1 LSDQARQAS
10 GPAPLRW
17 LALLAAASWLGYLI
31 CSGAPQVQ
39 PEVFRATIAF
49 QAVALAP
56 AILYAAYL
64 LFKRRLPGGSGLDWP
79 LLLLLAAY
87 GVATVASIAWRVSLE
102 STLIFLLAILVFYA
116 LSDLDLL
123 DAHGLQAAFLLA
135 ASAAAVWA
143 LWIVFGDYRDWLNLA
158 RATSGGFHLSNLIPP
173 TVPKVHDV
181 SDHPNILGMT
191 LVLAMPFYV
200 LAVYRTRAAWLRIFW
215 GVLLFAALWAIFLT
229 LARGA
234 WVGAA
239 VAVALTVAGIA
250 AVRGDWTVETAR
262 RSLGRLRARPSLVAA
277 GGVLL
282 LLVVALAVALLAIRW
297 NVRPQWLFRQSIS
310 PRQDVFDAGVS
321 IFRDHPLFGGG
332 PGTFAQLYP
341 QYSGEFPI
349 HAIHAHNGFLQL
361 ADDTGVVGLA
371 ALAALLLTLGW
382 MLWRSYRRGSTEQR
396 LLAVTCAAALTGFAV
411 HNLVDAANIWKAT
424 LVAMAAVTAIVVKNY
439 RSLSPAERKERRLP
453 PWVGRLRSLLPRGVL
468 VVAFV
473 ALPLVWLRIDVAHRH
488 YSHSLS
494 QLGMGHIQ
502 QAISEGQQAVNE
514 DPDFAIYQLQ
524 LGVAEGMAV
533 IKGDVTSPDPAIA
546 SLKRGLELEP
556 RSAIGYANLAR
567 MLVIAGRKDEARDA
581 ALQARRYAGADST
594 VLLAAAGVLEDV
606 GAPEAIPTYGMALS
620 RMPSL
625 ADSSFWQGSD
635 FRRTHYQEI
644 IGNSLISLS
653 PCATGTLVAQVG
665 SGGPQATTTGL
676 TTLRDGCREAVAKD
690 PGSLDARVD
699 LAEISMALKDYQTAY
714 DLLTYVTSRQPDLP
728 RARTVMGEWYAAQGD
743 ITRARAEWTTGGQ
756 LGEAE
761 SLLLLGESYPPGQVP
776 PEVVKR
782 LSELAPAVA
791 EGPRDYLIGY
801 LYYRMRFSRESSPI
815 ILLPGEWQDAIPG
828 LYDRIQQ
835 ALQQWQP
842 AS

>member
-1 LSDQARQAS
+1 MSEQAQQAS
-10 GPAPLRW
+10 TPAPLRF

-31 CSGAPQVQ
+31 CSGVPQMELQ
-39 PEVFRATIAF
+39 VFRATVSF
-49 QAVALAP
+49 QATALVP
-56 AILYAAYL
+56 AMLYAAYL
-64 LFKRRLPGGSGLDWP
+64 LFKRRLPGGSRLDWP

-102 STLIFLLAILVFYA
+102 STLIFLLAVLVFYA
-116 LSDLDLL
+116 LNDLEWL

-143 LWIVFGDYRDWLNLA
+143 LWIVWGDYRDWLNLA
-158 RATSGGFHLSNLIPP
+158 RETSGGFHLSNLIPP

-181 SDHPNILGMT
+181 SDHPNILGMI
-191 LVLAMPFYV
+191 LVLAMPFYI
-200 LAVYRTRAAWLRIFW
+200 LSVYRTRAAWLRIFW
-215 GVLLFAALWAIFLT
+215 GVMLFAALWAIFLT

-234 WVGAA
+234 WAGAA
-239 VAVALTVAGIA
+239 VAVAVTVVGIA

-262 RSLGRLRARPSLVAA
+262 RSFGRLRARPSLAVVA
-277 GGVLL
+277 GVLA
-282 LLVVALAVALLAIRW
+282 LLVVALAIAVLAVRW

-310 PRQDVFDAGVS
+310 PREDVFNAGVS
-321 IFRDHPLFGGG
+321 ILRDHPLFGGG

-349 HAIHAHNGFLQL
+349 HAVHAHNGFLQL
-361 ADDTGVVGLA
+361 ADDTGIVGLA
-371 ALAALLLTLGW
+371 ALAALLATLGW
-382 MLWRSYRRGSTEQR
+382 MLWQSYRRGSVEQR

-411 HNLVDAANIWKAT
+411 HNLVDAANMWKAA
-424 LVAMAAVTAIVVKNY
+424 LAAIAAVTAIIVKNY
-439 RSLSPAERKERRLP
+439 GSLARTEAMERRLP
-453 PWVGRLRSLLPRGVL
+453 PWVGRLRSLLPRGL
-468 VVAFV
+468 LAVAFI

-494 QLGMGHIQ
+494 QLAMGRDA
-502 QAISEGQQAVNE
+502 QAISEGQQAVDL

-524 LGVAEGMAV
+524 LGVAEGTAV
-533 IKGDVTSPDPAIA
+533 MRREMSSPDAAIA

-567 MLVIAGRKDEARDA
+567 MLVVAGQKDEARQA
-581 ALQARRYAGADST
+581 ALEARRYAGADST

-625 ADSSFWQGSD
+625 ADSSFWQGSE
-635 FRRTHYQEI
+635 FRRTHYAEI

-653 PCATGTLVAQVG
+653 PCATGTLMAEMG
-665 SGGPQATTTGL
+665 DTAPKTTTKSL
-676 TTLRDGCREAVAKD
+676 AQLRDDCQGIVSAD
-690 PGSLDARVD
+690 PAGLDARID

-714 DLLTYVTSRQPDLP
+714 DLLTYVTSRQPDQA

-743 ITRARAEWTTGGQ
+743 VTRARAEWTTGGQ
-756 LGEAE
+756 LGEVE
-761 SLLLLGESYPPGQVP
+761 SLLLLDESYPPGQVP
-776 PEVVKR
+776 PEVAKR
-782 LSELAPAVA
+782 LMELAPAV
-791 EGPRDYLIGY
+791 GGGSRDYLIGI
-801 LYYRMRFSRESSPI
+801 LYYRMHFSRESSPI
-815 ILLPGEWQDAIPG
+815 ILLPGEWENAIPG

-835 ALQQWQP
+835 ALQR
-842 AS
+842 